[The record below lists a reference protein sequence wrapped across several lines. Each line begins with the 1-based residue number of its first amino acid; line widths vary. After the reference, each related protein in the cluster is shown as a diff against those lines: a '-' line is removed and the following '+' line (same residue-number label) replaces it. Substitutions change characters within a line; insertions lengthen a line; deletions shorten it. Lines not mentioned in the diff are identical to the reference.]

1 MRYDLL
7 VQPTDRERRIR
18 ERREHVRSRLSANQ
32 AAYREALD
40 AFLDEVEAAK
50 NDPDHPISYAE
61 SARLAGMS
69 EQNLQRLRDTRK
81 ARRAALREQATG

>member
-1 MRYDLL
+1 ML
-7 VQPTDRERRIR
+7 VQPTERERRIR
-18 ERREHVRSRLSANQ
+18 ECRQRVRSRLSANQ

-40 AFLDEVEAAK
+40 AFLDEVEAPK
-50 NDPDHPISYAE
+50 NDPDHPIAYAE

-81 ARRAALREQATG
+81 ARQAPAEQATG